1 MKTRDAI
8 IQKLRDHGIAPS
20 AQRLAVAEHVLATE
34 AHPSADEV
42 FATVRRGFPMISR
55 ATVYNTLNL
64 FVSKGLLRELILAE
78 GRVVFDPK
86 TDAHHHFVDDET
98 GAIRDIPWKALEV
111 SGVGDLSGFDVHEYQ
126 VVLRGRIKTR
136 KPRSA

>member
-8 IQKLRDHGIAPS
+8 LQRLRDHGVAPS
-20 AQRLAVAEHVLATE
+20 AQRLAVAEYVLATE
-34 AHPSADEV
+34 MHPSADEV
-42 FATVRRGFPMISR
+42 FAVVRRGFPMISR

-64 FVSKGLLRELILAE
+64 FVAKGLLRELVLAE

-86 TDAHHHFVDDET
+86 TDAHHHFVDAET

-111 SGVGDLSGFDVHEYQ
+111 SGVAGLSGFDVHEYQ
-126 VVLRGRIKTR
+126 VVLRGRIKVR